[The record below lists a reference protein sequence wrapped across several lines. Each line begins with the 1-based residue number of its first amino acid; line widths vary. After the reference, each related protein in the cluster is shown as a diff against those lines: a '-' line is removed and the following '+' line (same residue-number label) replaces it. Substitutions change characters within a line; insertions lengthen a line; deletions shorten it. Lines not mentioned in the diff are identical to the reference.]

1 MDQKDHKILGYLME
15 NGRDKISDISR
26 ELDIPR
32 VTVHERIQ
40 GMMKSGVIRKFTAVP
55 DYEAIGLKFTAFI
68 FVGFS
73 ANQRVSQRDLAKKIA
88 QMREVS
94 EVHII
99 TGQWDLLLKARGN
112 TLKEIGDL
120 VLDRLREMEGIEKTE
135 TVAVFQTV
143 KD

>member
-1 MDQKDHKILGYLME
+1 MDDKDRKILEYLME
-15 NGRDKISDISR
+15 NGRDKTSDISR

-40 GMMKSGVIRKFTAVP
+40 NMLQKGIIKKFSAIP
-55 DYEAIGLKFTAFI
+55 DYEALNMQFVAFI

-73 ANQRVSQRDLAKKIA
+73 PLQKVSQRDLAKRIA
-88 QMREVS
+88 ALHEVV
-94 EVHII
+94 EVHIVA
-99 TGQWDLLLKARGN
+99 GQWDLLVKARGRS
-112 TLKEIGDL
+112 LKEIGDL

>member
-1 MDQKDHKILGYLME
+1 
-15 NGRDKISDISR
+15 
-26 ELDIPR
+26 
-32 VTVHERIQ
+32 
-40 GMMKSGVIRKFTAVP
+40 
-55 DYEAIGLKFTAFI
+55 
-68 FVGFS
+68 
-73 ANQRVSQRDLAKKIA
+73 
-88 QMREVS
+88 
-94 EVHII
+94 VHII